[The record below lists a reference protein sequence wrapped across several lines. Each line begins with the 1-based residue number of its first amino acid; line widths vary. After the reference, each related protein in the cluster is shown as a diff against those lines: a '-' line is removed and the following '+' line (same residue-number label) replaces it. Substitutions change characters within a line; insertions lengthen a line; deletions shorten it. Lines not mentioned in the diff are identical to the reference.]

1 MEETTIIKG
10 KRESVLYLCLCA
22 ALPILGVV
30 VWVVYN
36 TSLLHSSFVMRN
48 YGSGYRASR
57 YVWGSA
63 NGANEIFY
71 ILIPILVVIAALFI
85 VLHFREKIVVTDKR
99 VYGITFWGKRVD
111 LPLDSISS
119 IGTSSLFKSV
129 SVATSSGII
138 RFGFLKNRS
147 EIQAEL
153 SKLIVGRQNAPA
165 STIDRTIASSKDLIS
180 EVDEIKKYKELLD
193 AGVISQEEFDLKKRQ
208 IMKI

>member
-10 KRESVLYLCLCA
+10 KRENVLYFCLCA
-22 ALPILGVV
+22 ALPALGVL
-30 VWVVYN
+30 VWVIYN
-36 TSLLHSSFVMRN
+36 TTLLHSYWVKKN
-48 YGSGYRASR
+48 YGSGYSATR
-57 YVWGSA
+57 YVWGSG

-111 LPLDSISS
+111 LPIDSISS

-153 SKLIVGRQNAPA
+153 SKLIVGRQNAPTNTIEK
-165 STIDRTIASSKDLIS
+165 STASSNVQIS
-180 EVDEIKKYKELLD
+180 EADEIKKFKDLMD
-193 AGVISQEEFDLKKRQ
+193 AGVITQEEFDLKKRQ
-208 IMKI
+208 ILKI

>member
-10 KRESVLYLCLCA
+10 KRENVLYCCLCA
-22 ALPILGVV
+22 VLPALGVL
-30 VWVVYN
+30 VWVIYN
-36 TSLLHSSFVMRN
+36 TTLLHSYWVKKN
-48 YGSGYRASR
+48 YGSGYSATR
-57 YVWGSA
+57 YVWGSG

-111 LPLDSISS
+111 LPIDSISS

-138 RFGFLKNRS
+138 RFGSLKNRS

-153 SKLIVGRQNAPA
+153 SKLIVGRQNAPTNTIEK
-165 STIDRTIASSKDLIS
+165 STASSNVQIS
-180 EVDEIKKYKELLD
+180 EADEIKKFKDLMD
-193 AGVISQEEFDLKKRQ
+193 AGVITQEEFDLKKRQ
-208 IMKI
+208 ILKI